1 MKTGKFDS
9 QTLTTVNAVNSD
21 QKFPIADAN
30 GVITLVSLEV
40 LKKAVAGGLNLN
52 AIEDGIF
59 IMYHRNSDN
68 YPLMVKPHK
77 WASIEATGEVADG
90 VVVFEGG
97 RHIVVAPT
105 EATSLSW
112 ASAAVQGDTT
122 LYGNDENYATEVTG
136 NNRLAAMLD
145 FDGRKHTDAIIK
157 ASSADHVTNT
167 ASYAPGYCR
176 AYSRA
181 NSKGK
186 GLTAGY
192 WWLPSV
198 GESLM
203 MYSNAL
209 KINYALSLINGAAQL
224 DLGSW
229 YWTSTEGS
237 AQYAWRLYFSD
248 GYLKGGFGKVQRKG
262 HVRPVSAFLR

>member
-1 MKTGKFDS
+1 M
-9 QTLTTVNAVNSD
+9 
-21 QKFPIADAN
+21 
-30 GVITLVSLEV
+30 
-40 LKKAVAGGLNLN
+40 
-52 AIEDGIF
+52 
-59 IMYHRNSDN
+59 
-68 YPLMVKPHK
+68 
-77 WASIEATGEVADG
+77 
-90 VVVFEGG
+90 
-97 RHIVVAPT
+97 
-105 EATSLSW
+105 
-112 ASAAVQGDTT
+112 
-122 LYGNDENYATEVTG
+122 
-136 NNRLAAMLD
+136 
-145 FDGRKHTDAIIK
+145 
-157 ASSADHVTNT
+157 TNT

-198 GESLM
+198 GEILM

-237 AQYAWRLYFSD
+237 SQGAWGLLFSD
-248 GYLKGGFGKVQRKG
+248 GGLHGWYDRVQLRG

>member
-1 MKTGKFDS
+1 MEVKT
-9 QTLTTVNAVNSD
+9 LNTVNAVTTVNSN
-21 QKFPIADAN
+21 QTFPIVDSN
-30 GVITLVSLEV
+30 GNITRITLDTLR
-40 LKKAVAGGLNLN
+40 KAVTSGLDLN

-59 IMYHRNSDN
+59 IMYHRASDN
-68 YPLMVKPHK
+68 YPLMVKPHQ
-77 WASIEATGEVADG
+77 WPSTEAAGEVADG

-105 EATSLSW
+105 QADALPWS
-112 ASAAVQGDTT
+112 SAAVQADSPN
-122 LYGNDENYATEVTG
+122 YGNDNTYAAQVSG

-145 FDGRKHTDAIIK
+145 FNGRQHTDAAIK

-176 AYSRA
+176 TYTRA

-192 WWLPSV
+192 WWLPSA
-198 GESLM
+198 GELLM
-203 MYSNAL
+203 MYANKL
-209 KINYALSLINGAAQL
+209 KINYALSLIKGAQL
-224 DLGSW
+224 LDSSWYWSSTEYSSQSAWGLYFGDGNLGSW
-229 YWTSTEGS
+229 SV
-237 AQYAWRLYFSD
+237 
-248 GYLKGGFGKVQRKG
+248 KVGGKF

>member
-1 MKTGKFDS
+1 MEKAKFNA
-9 QTLTTVNAVNSD
+9 QTTVSTINSD
-21 QKFPIADAN
+21 QKFPITDAN
-30 GVITLVSLEV
+30 GNITLVSLEV
-40 LKKAVAGGLNLN
+40 LKKAVAGGLDLN

-59 IMYHRNSDN
+59 IMYHRASDN
-68 YPLMVKPHK
+68 YPLMVKPHQ
-77 WASIEATGEVADG
+77 WPSIEASGEVADG

-105 EATSLSW
+105 QADALPWS
-112 ASAAVQGDTT
+112 SAAVQADSPN
-122 LYGNDENYATEVTG
+122 YGNDDNYAAQVAG

-145 FDGRKHTDAIIK
+145 FNGRQHTDAAIK
-157 ASSADHVTNT
+157 ASSSNHVTNT

-198 GESLM
+198 GELLM
-203 MYSNAL
+203 MYANKL
-209 KINYALSLINGAAQL
+209 KINYALSLINGAQQL
-224 DLGSW
+224 DEYW
-229 YWTSTEGS
+229 YWSSTEGS
-237 AQYAWRLYFSD
+237 SQRAWYLYFGD
-248 GYLKGGFGKVQRKG
+248 GGLTWADKVGDKY

>member
-1 MKTGKFDS
+1 MEVKTLK
-9 QTLTTVNAVNSD
+9 TVNTVTTVNDNQTIPLVDS
-21 QKFPIADAN
+21 N
-30 GVITLVSLEV
+30 GNITRITLDALR
-40 LKKAVAGGLNLN
+40 KAITGGLDLN

-59 IMYHRNSDN
+59 IMYHRTRDG
-68 YPLMVKPHK
+68 YPLMVKPHQ
-77 WASIEATGEVADG
+77 WPSIESGGEVADG

-97 RHIVVAPT
+97 RHLVVAPT
-105 EATSLSW
+105 QADALPWS
-112 ASAAVQGDTT
+112 SAAVQADSPN
-122 LYGNDENYATEVTG
+122 YGNDDNYAAEVSG

-145 FDGRKHTDAIIK
+145 FNGRQHTDAAIK
-157 ASSADHVTNT
+157 ASSSAHVTNT

-198 GESLM
+198 GELLM
-203 MYSNAL
+203 MYANKL
-209 KINYALSLINGAAQL
+209 KINYALSLIKGAQL
-224 DLGSW
+224 LDSSW
-229 YWTSTEGS
+229 YWSSTELS
-237 AQYAWRLYFSD
+237 SVNAWYLRFGG
-248 GYLKGGFGKVQRKG
+248 GYLNDWGGKVGAKN

>member
-1 MKTGKFDS
+1 MDVKTLK
-9 QTLTTVNAVNSD
+9 TVNAVTTV
-21 QKFPIADAN
+21 N
-30 GVITLVSLEV
+30 GNQTIPLVDSNGNITRITLDAFR
-40 LKKAVAGGLNLN
+40 KAVTGGLDLN

-59 IMYHRNSDN
+59 IMYHRTSDG
-68 YPLMVKPHK
+68 YPLMVKPHQ
-77 WASIEATGEVADG
+77 WPSVESGGEVADG
-90 VVVFEGG
+90 VVIFEGG
-97 RHIVVAPT
+97 RHLVVAPT
-105 EATSLSW
+105 QADALPWS
-112 ASAAVQGDTT
+112 SAAVQGDNVN
-122 LYGNDENYATEVTG
+122 YGNDDNFAAEVTG

-145 FDGRKHTDAIIK
+145 FNGRQHTDAAIK
-157 ASSADHVTNT
+157 ASSSAHVTNT

-203 MYSNAL
+203 MYANAL
-209 KINYALSLINGAAQL
+209 KINYALSLIKGATQL
-224 DLGSW
+224 NMTTW
-229 YWTSTEGS
+229 YWTSTENS
-237 AQYAWRLYFSD
+237 SQIAWLLNFSD
-248 GYLKGGFGKVQRKG
+248 GGLIWRDKVQRKG

>member
-1 MKTGKFDS
+1 MDVKTLK
-9 QTLTTVNAVNSD
+9 TVNAVTTV
-21 QKFPIADAN
+21 N
-30 GVITLVSLEV
+30 GNQTIPLVDSNGNITRITLDAFR
-40 LKKAVAGGLNLN
+40 KAVTGGLDLN

-59 IMYHRNSDN
+59 IMYHRTSDG
-68 YPLMVKPHK
+68 YPLMVKPHQ
-77 WASIEATGEVADG
+77 WPSVESGGEVADG
-90 VVVFEGG
+90 VVIFEGG
-97 RHIVVAPT
+97 RHLVVAPT
-105 EATSLSW
+105 QADALPWS
-112 ASAAVQGDTT
+112 SAAVQGDNVN
-122 LYGNDENYATEVTG
+122 YGNDDNFAAEVTG

-145 FDGRKHTDAIIK
+145 FNGRQHTDAAIK
-157 ASSADHVTNT
+157 ASSSAHVTNT

-203 MYSNAL
+203 MYANAL
-209 KINYALSLINGAAQL
+209 KINYALSLIKGATQL
-224 DLGSW
+224 DMTTW
-229 YWTSTEGS
+229 YWTSTERS
-237 AQYAWRLYFSD
+237 SQRAWLLDFSD
-248 GYLKGGFGKVQRKG
+248 GYLYSWGGKVQDEG

>member
-1 MKTGKFDS
+1 MEKAKFNA
-9 QTLTTVNAVNSD
+9 QTTVSTINSD
-21 QKFPIADAN
+21 QKFPITDAN
-30 GVITLVSLEV
+30 GNITLVSLEV
-40 LKKAVAGGLNLN
+40 LKKAVAGGLDLN

-68 YPLMVKPHK
+68 YPLMVKPHQ
-77 WASIEATGEVADG
+77 WPSIEASGEVADG

-105 EATSLSW
+105 QADALPWS
-112 ASAAVQGDTT
+112 SAAVQADSPN
-122 LYGNDENYATEVTG
+122 YGNDDNFAAEVTG

-145 FDGRKHTDAIIK
+145 FNGRQHTDAAIK
-157 ASSADHVTNT
+157 ASSSAHVTNT

-192 WWLPSV
+192 WWLPSA

-203 MYSNAL
+203 MYANAL
-209 KINYALSLINGAAQL
+209 KINYALSLIKGATQL

-229 YWTSTEGS
+229 YWTSTERS
-237 AQYAWRLYFSD
+237 SQYAWILFFGD
-248 GYLKGGFGKVQRKG
+248 GYLGWTGKVGGKFR
-262 HVRPVSAFLR
+262 VRPVSAFLR